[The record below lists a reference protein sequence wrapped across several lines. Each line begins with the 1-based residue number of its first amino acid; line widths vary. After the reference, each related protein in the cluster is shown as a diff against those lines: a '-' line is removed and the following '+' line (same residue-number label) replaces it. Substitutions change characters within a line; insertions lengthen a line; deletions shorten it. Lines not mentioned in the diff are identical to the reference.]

1 MAKDFYDILGL
12 KDTASAAEIKKA
24 FRTLAKKHH
33 PDRNKGDASAEARFK
48 EISEAYETLS
58 DEKKRREYDTMR
70 KYGAF
75 AGPGAGGFANAGGFQ
90 NAHFDFNDLFGGGQ
104 RGGRSSFRVN
114 GQDFGGFEDIL
125 SQMFG
130 GRTGG
135 SPFGQADPRNRQ
147 GVKRGPDAHTS
158 VHISFMESVYGTE
171 RMIQLRERGK
181 KLSVKIPAGIENGG
195 KIRLR
200 GQGHMGEY
208 GGNNGDLI
216 ITVNVMPD
224 QHFERKGNDI
234 FTKVEIGFNE
244 AILGCKKEIKTLTKT
259 ISLTIPPGTQPGAK
273 LRLKGLGLAVGDQTG
288 DQYVEVHVRIPKNI
302 TAKQRELLEQWGE

>member
-12 KDTASAAEIKKA
+12 QDTASAAEIKKA
-24 FRTLAKKHH
+24 FRTLAKKYH

-58 DEKKRREYDTMR
+58 DEKKRREYDTLR

-75 AGPGAGGFANAGGFQ
+75 AGPGGGAGGFQ
-90 NAHFDFNDLFGGGQ
+90 GAHFDFNDLFGGAQ
-104 RGGRSSFRVN
+104 RGGRTSFRFG

-125 SQMFG
+125 SSMFG
-130 GRTGG
+130 GGAR
-135 SPFGQADPRNRQ
+135 PFGQAGPAQRE
-147 GVKRGPDAHTS
+147 GVQRGADAHTS
-158 VHISFMESVYGTE
+158 VTISFLESVYGTE
-171 RMIQLRERGK
+171 RTIRLRGRSK
-181 KLSVKIPAGIENGG
+181 KLSVKVPAGIEDGG

-200 GQGHMGEY
+200 GQGHLGEY
-208 GGNNGDLI
+208 GGTSGDLI

-234 FTKVEIGFNE
+234 YTKVEIGFDE
-244 AILGCKKEIKTLTKT
+244 AILGCKKEVKTLTKT

-302 TAKQRELLEQWGE
+302 TSKQRELLEQWGE